1 MSTLSLSGI
10 RTLIRSE
17 INEATTTS
25 LTDAELNSIIND
37 AYKDTSVKGLCYE
50 SKIAK
55 TNITSKI
62 ISLASDNIVKINYVE
77 YDLGTSCLGMIQSN
91 VPTIG
96 HTPVDGSTPQ
106 YWFKWGD
113 YLIVEPVP
121 DVSTYDLNLYASC
134 YPAAVLS
141 GDTDTLVSLP
151 IEFHECVYLYSVA
164 FSCLKLKRWGDFVSF
179 YNRYIE
185 SVQSKKMEYIS
196 KFPEVRQ
203 QQDIPR
209 RTK

>member
-1 MSTLSLSGI
+1 MSTLTLSTI
-10 RTLIRSE
+10 RSLIRSE

-37 AYKDTSVKGLCYE
+37 AYKDTAVKGLCYE
-50 SKIAK
+50 SKIVK
-55 TNITSKI
+55 SNITSKF

-77 YDLGTSCLGMIQSN
+77 YDLGTGCLGMIQAN
-91 VPTIG
+91 APTIG
-96 HTPVDGSTPQ
+96 HTPIDGSSPQ

-113 YLIVEPVP
+113 YLIVEPLP

-134 YPAAVLS
+134 YPFAVLS
-141 GDTDTLVSLP
+141 GDNDLPSSLP
-151 IEFHECVYLYSVA
+151 VEFHECVFLYSVA
-164 FSCLKLKRWGDFVSF
+164 FSCLKLKRWGDFGSF

-185 SVQSKKMEYIS
+185 SVQVKKAEYVS

-209 RTK
+209 RVK